1 MRQHGCGLRF
11 GVVQQDNSLSGPVEP
26 IDQHLQFLLR
36 RHGFPI
42 TRPQIGTEHG
52 DAARLQ
58 QLKRGRCGFETGKP
72 EEWRGRCAARDTV
85 ERHLNRGNTVVDF
98 LCCLVWRDPHQAAVQ
113 PGMMPDGVALGRD
126 PSHQAWMLGSRLADQ
141 EERRAHAF
149 MGQRRQ
155 HPLRGRRPRAVIE
168 CQYHLVIPERQRLRK
183 ALKPNPRGG
192 GGIDAKNPRGT
203 ERSLAWT
210 VRRLRRHRPCDQGNK
225 GSSRPLH
232 ELPGADF
239 DFSALNEVD
248 DSVRDEILEELEP
261 ETVAEGVRELESDD
275 AVKLLAGLDEEDQEE
290 ILEKLPPLERDA
302 LERSLLYPE
311 NSAGR
316 RMQTEFIAV
325 PPDWTVGQAIDYM
338 RDTPELPDR
347 FYEIYAVDS
356 AQHWQGAISLDAL
369 LRAHRPVPLA
379 DLIDE
384 DRRRVSV
391 MDDQGEVARLF
402 GKYNLVAAPV
412 VDTTNRLVGVI
423 TIDDVVDV
431 IEEEADED
439 LKALGGVTSDEELS
453 DNVWTIAKGR
463 FNWLLVNLATAFL
476 ASSVLGLFEGQLE
489 KMVALAVLAPIVASQ
504 GGNAATQTMT
514 VAVRALATRELG
526 SNNAFRVVMRE
537 GLVGLVNGLAFAVIT
552 GIAAVA
558 WFKIPALG
566 VVIGLVMVC
575 NLVAGALGGILIPM
589 VLERV
594 RADPAVASGTF
605 VTTITDVVGFFSFL
619 GIATLWF
626 GLK

>member
-1 MRQHGCGLRF
+1 MAEATDVAQAADASLLDRHPMRDENGGIRHEFVAEIARA
-11 GVVQQDNSLSGPVEP
+11 VQAD
-26 IDQHLQFLLR
+26 
-36 RHGFPI
+36 
-42 TRPQIGTEHG
+42 
-52 DAARLQ
+52 DAA
-58 QLKRGRCGFETGKP
+58 
-72 EEWRGRCAARDTV
+72 
-85 ERHLNRGNTVVDF
+85 F
-98 LCCLVWRDPHQAAVQ
+98 LRAI
-113 PGMMPDGVALGRD
+113 VA
-126 PSHQAWMLGSRLADQ
+126 
-141 EERRAHAF
+141 E
-149 MGQRRQ
+149 
-155 HPLRGRRPRAVIE
+155 
-168 CQYHLVIPERQRLRK
+168 
-183 ALKPNPRGG
+183 
-192 GGIDAKNPRGT
+192 
-203 ERSLAWT
+203 
-210 VRRLRRHRPCDQGNK
+210 
-225 GSSRPLH
+225 LH
-232 ELPGADF
+232 EADLGDLIEALEPDDRVSLVELTGADF

-248 DSVRDEILEELEP
+248 DSVREEILEELEP
-261 ETVAEGVRELESDD
+261 ETVAEGVRELDSDD
-275 AVKLLAGLDEEDQEE
+275 AVELLEGLDEKDQEE
-290 ILEKLPPLERDA
+290 ILEKLPPSERDA
-302 LERSLLYPE
+302 LERSLDYPE

-338 RDTPELPDR
+338 RDTPNLPDR
-347 FYEIYAVDS
+347 FYEIYAVDG
-356 AQHWQGAISLDAL
+356 AQHWQGAVSLDAL
-369 LRAHRPVPLA
+369 LRSRRPVPLA

-391 MDDQGEVARLF
+391 MDDQEEVARLF

-412 VDTTNRLVGVI
+412 VDTGNRLVGVI

-439 LKALGGVTSDEELS
+439 LKALGGVTSGEELS

-489 KMVALAVLAPIVASQ
+489 QMVALAVLAPIVASQ

-526 SNNAFRVVMRE
+526 PHNAHRVVMRE

-552 GIAAVA
+552 GVAAVA

-566 VVIGLVMVC
+566 VVIGLAMLC
-575 NLVAGALGGILIPM
+575 NLIFGALGGILIPM

-605 VTTITDVVGFFSFL
+605 VTTVTDVVGFFSFL

>member
-1 MRQHGCGLRF
+1 MAEDIDVAQPA
-11 GVVQQDNSLSGPVEP
+11 DGPVLDRFPMRTENGEIRDEFVEAISSAIHAAETP
-26 IDQHLQFLLR
+26 FL
-36 RHGFPI
+36 
-42 TRPQIGTEHG
+42 
-52 DAARLQ
+52 
-58 QLKRGRCGFETGKP
+58 
-72 EEWRGRCAARDTV
+72 
-85 ERHLNRGNTVVDF
+85 
-98 LCCLVWRDPHQAAVQ
+98 
-113 PGMMPDGVALGRD
+113 
-126 PSHQAWMLGSRLADQ
+126 
-141 EERRAHAF
+141 
-149 MGQRRQ
+149 
-155 HPLRGRRPRAVIE
+155 RAVVAE
-168 CQYHLVIPERQRLRK
+168 
-183 ALKPNPRGG
+183 
-192 GGIDAKNPRGT
+192 
-203 ERSLAWT
+203 
-210 VRRLRRHRPCDQGNK
+210 
-225 GSSRPLH
+225 LH
-232 ELPGADF
+232 EADLGDLIAALEPDDRVSLVELTGTDF

-248 DSVRDEILEELEP
+248 DTVREEILEELEP

-275 AVKLLAGLDEEDQEE
+275 AVELLEGLDEEDQEE
-290 ILEKLPPLERDA
+290 ILEKLPPSERDV
-302 LERSLLYPE
+302 LERSLEYPE

-325 PPDWTVGQAIDYM
+325 PPDWTAGQVIDYM
-338 RDTPELPDR
+338 RDTPNLPER
-347 FYEIYAVDS
+347 FYEIYAVDDFR
-356 AQHWQGAISLDAL
+356 HWQGAVSLDAL
-369 LRAHRPVPLA
+369 LRSRRPVPLA

-391 MDDQGEVARLF
+391 MDDQEEVARLF

-412 VDTTNRLVGVI
+412 VDTENRLVGVI

-439 LKALGGVTSDEELS
+439 LKALGGVTSHEELS
-453 DNVWTIAKGR
+453 DSVWTIARGR

-526 SNNAFRVVMRE
+526 SNNALRVVMRE
-537 GLVGLVNGLAFAVIT
+537 GLVGLVNGLAFAIIT
-552 GIAAVA
+552 GIAAVV

-566 VVIGLVMVC
+566 VVIGLAIVC

>member
-1 MRQHGCGLRF
+1 MAEDVDAAQSADLAALDRFPMREPDGEVSREF
-11 GVVQQDNSLSGPVEP
+11 VEQIARAIAAADTP
-26 IDQHLQFLLR
+26 LLR
-36 RHGFPI
+36 EI
-42 TRPQIGTEHG
+42 
-52 DAARLQ
+52 
-58 QLKRGRCGFETGKP
+58 
-72 EEWRGRCAARDTV
+72 
-85 ERHLNRGNTVVDF
+85 
-98 LCCLVWRDPHQAAVQ
+98 
-113 PGMMPDGVALGRD
+113 VA
-126 PSHQAWMLGSRLADQ
+126 
-141 EERRAHAF
+141 E
-149 MGQRRQ
+149 
-155 HPLRGRRPRAVIE
+155 
-168 CQYHLVIPERQRLRK
+168 
-183 ALKPNPRGG
+183 
-192 GGIDAKNPRGT
+192 
-203 ERSLAWT
+203 
-210 VRRLRRHRPCDQGNK
+210 
-225 GSSRPLH
+225 LH
-232 ELPGADF
+232 EADLGDLIEALEPDDRVKLVEMTGADF

-248 DSVRDEILEELEP
+248 DTVREEILEELEP

-275 AVKLLAGLDEEDQEE
+275 AVELLEGLDEEDQEE
-290 ILEKLPPLERDA
+290 ILEKLPASERDA
-302 LERSLLYPE
+302 LERSLEYPE

-338 RDTPELPDR
+338 RETPDLPQR
-347 FYEIYAVDS
+347 FYEIYAVDA
-356 AQHWQGAISLDAL
+356 AQHWQGAVSLDVL
-369 LRAHRPVPLA
+369 LRARRPVPLA
-379 DLIDE
+379 ELIDE
-384 DRRRVSV
+384 DRRRISV
-391 MDDQGEVARLF
+391 MDDQEEVARLF

-412 VDTTNRLVGVI
+412 VDTANRLVGVI

-453 DNVWTIAKGR
+453 DNVWTIARGR

-489 KMVALAVLAPIVASQ
+489 QMVALAVLAPIVASQ

-537 GLVGLVNGLAFAVIT
+537 SLVGLVNGLAFAVIT
-552 GIAAVA
+552 GIAAFA

-566 VVIGLVMVC
+566 VVIGLAMVC

>member
-1 MRQHGCGLRF
+1 MAEDIDVAQPADAPVLDHLPMRNEDGEIRREFVEEIARAIHAAETPFLRE
-11 GVVQQDNSLSGPVEP
+11 VVAE
-26 IDQHLQFLLR
+26 
-36 RHGFPI
+36 
-42 TRPQIGTEHG
+42 
-52 DAARLQ
+52 
-58 QLKRGRCGFETGKP
+58 
-72 EEWRGRCAARDTV
+72 
-85 ERHLNRGNTVVDF
+85 
-98 LCCLVWRDPHQAAVQ
+98 
-113 PGMMPDGVALGRD
+113 
-126 PSHQAWMLGSRLADQ
+126 
-141 EERRAHAF
+141 
-149 MGQRRQ
+149 
-155 HPLRGRRPRAVIE
+155 
-168 CQYHLVIPERQRLRK
+168 
-183 ALKPNPRGG
+183 
-192 GGIDAKNPRGT
+192 
-203 ERSLAWT
+203 
-210 VRRLRRHRPCDQGNK
+210 
-225 GSSRPLH
+225 LH
-232 ELPGADF
+232 EADLGDLIAALEPDDRVSLVELTGTDF

-248 DSVRDEILEELEP
+248 DSVREEILEELEP

-275 AVKLLAGLDEEDQEE
+275 AVELLAGLDEADQEE
-290 ILEKLPPLERDA
+290 ILDKLPPSERDA
-302 LERSLLYPE
+302 LERSLEYPE

-338 RDTPELPDR
+338 RDTPNLPDR
-347 FYEIYAVDS
+347 FYEIYAVDK
-356 AQHWQGAISLDAL
+356 AQHWQGAVSLDAL
-369 LRAHRPVPLA
+369 LRSHRPIPLA

-391 MDDQGEVARLF
+391 LDDQEEVARLF

-412 VDTTNRLVGVI
+412 VDTENRLVGVI
-423 TIDDVVDV
+423 TVDDVVDV

-453 DNVWTIAKGR
+453 DSVWTIAKGR

-476 ASSVLGLFEGQLE
+476 ASSVLGLFGVQLE

-526 SNNAFRVVMRE
+526 PNNAFRVVMRE

-552 GIAAVA
+552 GIAAVL

-566 VVIGLVMVC
+566 VVIGLAIVC

-594 RADPAVASGTF
+594 HADPAVASGTF

>member
-1 MRQHGCGLRF
+1 MADDVDVALSADASVLDRMPMRDDEGQIRHEF
-11 GVVQQDNSLSGPVEP
+11 VEK
-26 IDQHLQFLLR
+26 
-36 RHGFPI
+36 I
-42 TRPQIGTEHG
+42 TRDIH
-52 DAARLQ
+52 AA
-58 QLKRGRCGFETGKP
+58 
-72 EEWRGRCAARDTV
+72 DT
-85 ERHLNRGNTVVDF
+85 
-98 LCCLVWRDPHQAAVQ
+98 AVLREI
-113 PGMMPDGVALGRD
+113 VA
-126 PSHQAWMLGSRLADQ
+126 
-141 EERRAHAF
+141 E
-149 MGQRRQ
+149 
-155 HPLRGRRPRAVIE
+155 
-168 CQYHLVIPERQRLRK
+168 
-183 ALKPNPRGG
+183 
-192 GGIDAKNPRGT
+192 
-203 ERSLAWT
+203 
-210 VRRLRRHRPCDQGNK
+210 
-225 GSSRPLH
+225 LH
-232 ELPGADF
+232 EADLGDLIGALAPEDRVNLVELTGTDF

-248 DSVRDEILEELEP
+248 DAVREEILEELEP

-275 AVKLLAGLDEEDQEE
+275 AVELLEGLDAEDKEE

-338 RDTPELPDR
+338 RDTPDLPDR
-347 FYEIYAVDS
+347 FYEIYAVDA
-356 AQHWQGAISLDAL
+356 AQHWQGAVSLDVL
-369 LRAHRPVPLA
+369 LRSRRPVALA
-379 DLIDE
+379 DLVDE

-391 MDDQGEVARLF
+391 LDDQEEVARLF

-453 DNVWTIAKGR
+453 DNVWTTAKGR

-514 VAVRALATRELG
+514 VAVRALATRELH
-526 SNNAFRVVMRE
+526 SNNALRVVLRE

-558 WFKIPALG
+558 WFKIPGLG
-566 VVIGLVMVC
+566 IVIGLAIVC
-575 NLVAGALGGILIPM
+575 NLIAGALGGILVPI

-594 RADPAVASGTF
+594 RVDPAVASGTF

>member
-1 MRQHGCGLRF
+1 MADDTDVAHPKEASLLDRHPMRDDAGQIRPEF
-11 GVVQQDNSLSGPVEP
+11 VEE
-26 IDQHLQFLLR
+26 IAR
-36 RHGFPI
+36 AIRGS
-42 TRPQIGTEHG
+42 
-52 DAARLQ
+52 DAA
-58 QLKRGRCGFETGKP
+58 
-72 EEWRGRCAARDTV
+72 
-85 ERHLNRGNTVVDF
+85 F
-98 LCCLVWRDPHQAAVQ
+98 LRAI
-113 PGMMPDGVALGRD
+113 VA
-126 PSHQAWMLGSRLADQ
+126 
-141 EERRAHAF
+141 E
-149 MGQRRQ
+149 
-155 HPLRGRRPRAVIE
+155 
-168 CQYHLVIPERQRLRK
+168 
-183 ALKPNPRGG
+183 
-192 GGIDAKNPRGT
+192 
-203 ERSLAWT
+203 
-210 VRRLRRHRPCDQGNK
+210 
-225 GSSRPLH
+225 LH
-232 ELPGADF
+232 EADLGDLIAALEPEDRVNLVELTGSDF

-248 DSVRDEILEELEP
+248 EAVREEILEELEP
-261 ETVAEGVRELESDD
+261 EEVAEGVRELESDD
-275 AVKLLAGLDEEDQEE
+275 AVELLESLDEEDREE
-290 ILEKLPPLERDA
+290 VLEKLPQSERDVI
-302 LERSLLYPE
+302 ERSLEYPE

-338 RDTPELPDR
+338 RETSDLPDR
-347 FYEIYAVDS
+347 FYEIYAAD
-356 AQHWQGAISLDAL
+356 ADKRWQGAVPLDLL
-369 LRAHRPVPLA
+369 LRSRRMVPLKE
-379 DLIDE
+379 LVDE

-391 MDDQGEVARLF
+391 LDDQEEVARMF

-412 VDTTNRLVGVI
+412 VDTENRLVGVI

-453 DNVWTIAKGR
+453 DSVWTIARGR

-526 SNNAFRVVMRE
+526 ASNAWRVVMRE
-537 GLVGLVNGLAFAVIT
+537 AMVGLVNGLAFAVIT
-552 GIAAVA
+552 GVAAVA
-558 WFKIPALG
+558 WFKIPGLG
-566 VVIGLVMVC
+566 IVIGLAIIC

-589 VLERV
+589 LLERAK
-594 RADPAVASGTF
+594 ADPAVASGTF

>member
-1 MRQHGCGLRF
+1 MADDVDVAQPADATVHDRFRMR
-11 GVVQQDNSLSGPVEP
+11 DE
-26 IDQHLQFLLR
+26 
-36 RHGFPI
+36 
-42 TRPQIGTEHG
+42 
-52 DAARLQ
+52 
-58 QLKRGRCGFETGKP
+58 
-72 EEWRGRCAARDTV
+72 
-85 ERHLNRGNTVVDF
+85 
-98 LCCLVWRDPHQAAVQ
+98 
-113 PGMMPDGVALGRD
+113 DG
-126 PSHQAWMLGSRLADQ
+126 
-141 EERRAHAF
+141 E
-149 MGQRRQ
+149 
-155 HPLRGRRPRAVIE
+155 
-168 CQYHLVIPERQRLRK
+168 
-183 ALKPNPRGG
+183 
-192 GGIDAKNPRGT
+192 
-203 ERSLAWT
+203 
-210 VRRLRRHRPCDQGNK
+210 VRRDFVEEVTHAIQVADTPFLRELVAE
-225 GSSRPLH
+225 LH
-232 ELPGADF
+232 EADLGDLIAHLEPDDRVQLVELTGADF
-239 DFSALNEVD
+239 DFAALNEVD
-248 DSVRDEILEELEP
+248 DSVREEILEELEP

-275 AVKLLAGLDEEDQEE
+275 AVELLEGLDEEDQEE
-290 ILEKLPPLERDA
+290 ILEKLPASERVAIERRLE
-302 LERSLLYPE
+302 YPE

-338 RDTPELPDR
+338 RDTPDLPER
-347 FYEIYAVDS
+347 FYEIYAVDA
-356 AQHWQGAISLDAL
+356 AQHWQGAVSLDAL
-369 LRAHRPVPLA
+369 LRSRRPVPLA
-379 DLIDE
+379 ELIDE

-391 MDDQGEVARLF
+391 MDDQEEVARLF

-412 VDTTNRLVGVI
+412 VDTANRLVGVI

-431 IEEEADED
+431 IEEEAEED
-439 LKALGGVTSDEELS
+439 IKALGGVTSDEELS
-453 DNVWTIAKGR
+453 DSVWTIARGR

-489 KMVALAVLAPIVASQ
+489 QMVALAVLAPIVASQ

-526 SNNAFRVVMRE
+526 SNNAYRVVMRE

-566 VVIGLVMVC
+566 VVIGLAMLC

>member
-1 MRQHGCGLRF
+1 MAEDLDVAQPAVSTLDHLPMRAEDGEIRREFVDAIARAIQ
-11 GVVQQDNSLSGPVEP
+11 VADKP
-26 IDQHLQFLLR
+26 FL
-36 RHGFPI
+36 
-42 TRPQIGTEHG
+42 
-52 DAARLQ
+52 
-58 QLKRGRCGFETGKP
+58 
-72 EEWRGRCAARDTV
+72 
-85 ERHLNRGNTVVDF
+85 
-98 LCCLVWRDPHQAAVQ
+98 
-113 PGMMPDGVALGRD
+113 
-126 PSHQAWMLGSRLADQ
+126 
-141 EERRAHAF
+141 
-149 MGQRRQ
+149 
-155 HPLRGRRPRAVIE
+155 RAVVAE
-168 CQYHLVIPERQRLRK
+168 
-183 ALKPNPRGG
+183 
-192 GGIDAKNPRGT
+192 
-203 ERSLAWT
+203 
-210 VRRLRRHRPCDQGNK
+210 
-225 GSSRPLH
+225 LH
-232 ELPGADF
+232 EADLGDLIAALEPGDRVSLVELTGTDF

-248 DSVRDEILEELEP
+248 DSVREEILEELEP
-261 ETVAEGVRELESDD
+261 ATVAEGVRELQSDD
-275 AVKLLAGLDEEDQEE
+275 AVELLEGLDEQDKEE
-290 ILEKLPPLERDA
+290 ILEKLPPSERDA
-302 LERSLLYPE
+302 LERSLEYPE

-316 RMQTEFIAV
+316 RMQTEFITV
-325 PPDWTVGQAIDYM
+325 PSEWTVGQAIDYM
-338 RDTPELPDR
+338 RDTPNLPDR
-347 FYEIYAVDS
+347 FYEIYAVDK
-356 AQHWQGAISLDAL
+356 AQHWHGAVALDAL
-369 LRAHRPVPLA
+369 LRSRRLVPLA
-379 DLIDE
+379 DLVDE

-391 MDDQGEVARLF
+391 VDDQEEVARLF

-412 VDTTNRLVGVI
+412 VDTENRLVGVI

-453 DNVWTIAKGR
+453 DSVWTIAKGR

-526 SNNAFRVVMRE
+526 PNNAFRVVMRE

-552 GIAAVA
+552 GIAAVL

-566 VVIGLVMVC
+566 VVIGLAIIC

>member
-1 MRQHGCGLRF
+1 MAEDIDVAQPADAVVLDRLPMRNEDGEIRHDFVEEIARAIHAADASFLRE
-11 GVVQQDNSLSGPVEP
+11 VVAE
-26 IDQHLQFLLR
+26 
-36 RHGFPI
+36 
-42 TRPQIGTEHG
+42 
-52 DAARLQ
+52 
-58 QLKRGRCGFETGKP
+58 
-72 EEWRGRCAARDTV
+72 
-85 ERHLNRGNTVVDF
+85 
-98 LCCLVWRDPHQAAVQ
+98 
-113 PGMMPDGVALGRD
+113 
-126 PSHQAWMLGSRLADQ
+126 
-141 EERRAHAF
+141 
-149 MGQRRQ
+149 
-155 HPLRGRRPRAVIE
+155 
-168 CQYHLVIPERQRLRK
+168 
-183 ALKPNPRGG
+183 
-192 GGIDAKNPRGT
+192 
-203 ERSLAWT
+203 
-210 VRRLRRHRPCDQGNK
+210 
-225 GSSRPLH
+225 LH
-232 ELPGADF
+232 EADLGDLIAALEPDDRVSLVELTGTDF

-248 DSVRDEILEELEP
+248 DSVREEILEELEP

-275 AVKLLAGLDEEDQEE
+275 AVELLEGLDEEDQEE
-290 ILEKLPPLERDA
+290 ILDKLPPSERDA
-302 LERSLLYPE
+302 LERSLEYPE

-325 PPDWTVGQAIDYM
+325 PQDWTVGQAIDYM
-338 RDTPELPDR
+338 RDTPNLPDR
-347 FYEIYAVDS
+347 FYEIYAVDK
-356 AQHWQGAISLDAL
+356 AQHWQGAVSLDAL
-369 LRAHRPVPLA
+369 LRSRRPIPLA
-379 DLIDE
+379 DLVDE

-391 MDDQGEVARLF
+391 LDDQEEVARLF

-412 VDTTNRLVGVI
+412 VDTENRLVGVI
-423 TIDDVVDV
+423 TVDDVVDV

-453 DNVWTIAKGR
+453 DSVWTIAKAR

-526 SNNAFRVVMRE
+526 PNNAFRVVMRE

-552 GIAAVA
+552 GIAAVL
-558 WFKIPALG
+558 WFKIPGLG
-566 VVIGLVMVC
+566 IVIGLAIVC
-575 NLVAGALGGILIPM
+575 NLVAGALGGILVPM